1 MTKKRGKA
9 IKQILTIQNILLINT
24 ILYMLIKHPNLFSAI
39 ALLFFLCLSSVSFA
53 QPGGGPGGRP
63 MGPPPSGNGG
73 RPSMSDRER
82 MRKQHDAMKAAEQSQ
97 QVKQKRKVNEGDV
110 FKVIG
115 TLQDSTNN
123 DPIPYV
129 NVAILDGKDSSF
141 VKGSITDLNGYFEVT
156 NVPQGEMF
164 LRVSAIG
171 YKNTLVPFTVNNN
184 TALGTIK
191 LAPGATQLKEI
202 NVTAARPL
210 YAMEGEKMIY
220 NVADDPTIQTGTTSD
235 ALQNAPGVE
244 VDVEGNITLRGVSS
258 VEIWV
263 NDKPSKLTEENLKT
277 YLETLPANALDR
289 IETITNPSAK
299 YATSADAVINI
310 ITSAY
315 IKSNHFISFGVNG
328 ATQPFVSPWLSY
340 TWANE
345 KLSVNVYL
353 SGRYNYT
360 SRDGWSRTTY
370 RRDSENTGFV
380 DEKLYDTTATES
392 YNTES
397 DNRRYN
403 GNIFANLS
411 YAIDSMTDIE
421 FMAHGNF
428 NYTLSNN
435 FLQRSHTDFLSDYE
449 YLYVDTNRTHGRNGF
464 GMFGIDFTHKF
475 DKKGHNIR
483 ASIHENFNGG
493 FSQNDFIRLY
503 STTFTLGPNYDKA
516 YIDNNK
522 SSNLS
527 ADVRYNRPY
536 SENGE
541 LSFGLGYGHSY
552 VWRTYNVSDSA
563 SSSNV
568 RDLLRSY
575 DFLDHENSVE
585 ADIEW
590 TRRFGGFTFE
600 LGLGTQYEN
609 IDFSYTGSPAYPFT
623 NDDTVCNFLTFTP
636 SVHLSYRTESMHN
649 FKLNYTLR
657 MRRPTE
663 ENITTYKR
671 YSLDSYSTGNRDLL
685 GVYAITHNAEVGW
698 NKYFM
703 SFGNVGLEGYAR
715 FGVNEI
721 DNLTSSTEEDDPI
734 LNRIVQFTVPYNMG
748 QSHRVGGTAFVTYRP
763 SGFMNVRLYANLYN
777 YGYRLDQPGKTTISA
792 SRTSWSV
799 RLNTWVKLWDKF
811 QVFAS
816 ANYTSPTISLAAER
830 SARYYLNCGVRADF
844 FKRKLSAYVNVQDIF
859 NWGKTIGSGSSNTNP
874 YLLSESNS
882 YTINSRYISAGITL
896 RFGKMEL
903 ENRAKT
909 GSEETTSAE

>member
-1 MTKKRGKA
+1 MSINRTK
-9 IKQILTIQNILLINT
+9 
-24 ILYMLIKHPNLFSAI
+24 LFSAI
-39 ALLFFLCLSSVSFA
+39 ALLFFLCTTSVAIA
-53 QPGGGPGGRP
+53 QPGGGPGGHP
-63 MGPPPSGNGG
+63 MGPPPGGRNGG

-82 MRKQHDAMKAAEQSQ
+82 MRKQYQAMKAAEQSQ
-97 QVKQKRKVNEGDV
+97 QVRQKKRVQEGDV

-129 NVAILDGKDSSF
+129 NVAILDAADSSF
-141 VKGSITDLNGYFEVT
+141 IKGSITDLNGYFEVT
-156 NVPQGEMF
+156 NVPQGDKF

-171 YKNTLVPFTVNNN
+171 YKNTLVPFTVTNN

-191 LAPGATQLKEI
+191 LAPGATQLKEVNI
-202 NVTAARPL
+202 TAARPL
-210 YAMEGEKMIY
+210 YAMDGEKMIY

-244 VDVEGNITLRGVSS
+244 VDIEGNITLRGVSS

-345 KLSVNVYL
+345 KLSVNVYV

-360 SRDGWSRTTY
+360 SRNGWSRTTY
-370 RRDSENTGFV
+370 RRDSEETEFA
-380 DEKLYDTTATES
+380 DEKRYDTTATES

-403 GNIFANLS
+403 GNFFANLS

-421 FMAHGNF
+421 VMGHGNF
-428 NYTLSNN
+428 SYSLNNN
-435 FLQRSHTDFLSDYE
+435 FLQRNRTDYISNYE
-449 YLYVDTNRTHGRNGF
+449 YFYVDTNRTHGHNGF
-464 GMFGIDFTHKF
+464 GMFGVDFTHKF

-493 FSQNDFIRLY
+493 FSQNDFIRLF
-503 STTFTLGPNYDKA
+503 TTTYTLGPNYDKA
-516 YIDNNK
+516 YIDNNR
-522 SSNLS
+522 SNNLS

-541 LSFGLGYGHSY
+541 FSFGLGYGHRY
-552 VWRTYNVSDSA
+552 IWRTYNVYDSA
-563 SSSNV
+563 SSTNV

-590 TRRFGGFTFE
+590 TRRWGGFTLE

-609 IDFSYTGSPAYPFT
+609 VDFSYTGSPVYPFT

-657 MRRPTE
+657 MRRPSE

-671 YSLDSYSTGNRDLL
+671 YSLDGYSIGNRDLL
-685 GVYAITHNAEVGW
+685 GVYAITHNAEIGW
-698 NKYFM
+698 NKYYM
-703 SFGNVGLEGYAR
+703 SFGNIGIEGYAR
-715 FGVNEI
+715 LSTNEI

-748 QSHRVGGTAFVTYRP
+748 QSHRFGGTAFVTYRP
-763 SGFMNVRLYANLYN
+763 SGFMNVRLYANVYN
-777 YGYRLDQPGKTTISA
+777 YGYVLDQPGKNTISDA
-792 SRTSWSV
+792 MTSWSL
-799 RLNTWVKLWDKF
+799 RLNTWVKLWDKY

-816 ANYTSPTISLAAER
+816 ANYSSPTISLAAKR

-844 FKRKLSAYVNVQDIF
+844 FKRKLSAYLNVQDIF

-874 YLLSESNS
+874 YLQSESNS

-903 ENRAKT
+903 ENRAKE
-909 GSEETTSAE
+909 GSEETSTAE